1 MDRTDRYARALAA
14 YCCTR
19 DDAALADTDEL
30 ARAFVADGV
39 GPAAIVDTH
48 VGALPA
54 AVAAIPVRQRAQ
66 AALAS
71 HQFLLEV
78 VIAYGTQLRG
88 HLEAKAGR
96 RIRRV
101 EKRAA
106 LDRERA
112 DSSERRGAEQAE
124 ILRSVAHELGQPL
137 TALSVSLQI
146 AERAVARGEASRVEP
161 SLGRS
166 RAALSRLAGMVED
179 LYRSARGE
187 TLELIPE
194 PVDMAEIVAQA
205 VEAARA
211 AADERQVSLT
221 LEGGAESPRMVDGDA
236 DALLSVVGN
245 LLSNALRYTPAG
257 GQVTVRQRLEG
268 ERVVTEVADTGI
280 GMTPEVRVQI
290 FERLYR
296 APEARAMAR
305 QGLGVGLALTRRLV
319 LAHGGTIQV
328 ESMYGQGS
336 TFRVLLPR
344 ASSSTECAAA

>member
-1 MDRTDRYARALAA
+1 VDRADKYAQALAA

-19 DDAALADTDEL
+19 DDAALADADDL
-30 ARAFVADGV
+30 ARAFVADDV

-48 VGALPA
+48 VDALPA

-78 VIAYGTQLRG
+78 VIAYGTQLRE
-88 HLEAKAGR
+88 HVEAKAGR

-106 LDRERA
+106 IDRERA
-112 DSSERRGAEQAE
+112 ETSERKGAEQAE

-137 TALSVSLQI
+137 TALSGNLQL
-146 AERAVARGEASRVEP
+146 AERAVARGETGRAQP

-166 RAALSRLAGMVED
+166 RAALSQLSGMVED

-187 TLELIPE
+187 TLELVPE
-194 PVDMAEIVAQA
+194 PVDLANVVAQA
-205 VEAARA
+205 IEGVRGMAEDEKISLTREG
-211 AADERQVSLT
+211 AAD
-221 LEGGAESPRMVDGDA
+221 GPHMVDGDA
-236 DALLSVVGN
+236 DALLSVIGN

-257 GQVTVRQRLEG
+257 GKVIVRQRVDG
-268 ERVVTEVADTGI
+268 EWVVTEVRDTGI
-280 GMTPEVRVQI
+280 GMTPEVRAQI
-290 FERLYR
+290 FDRLYR
-296 APEARAMAR
+296 APEARAMAK

-328 ESMYGQGS
+328 DSAHGKGS

-344 ASSSTECAAA
+344 VASSADGVAA